1 MADARSLCADAPP
14 LPGPT
19 LARPH
24 PCPAPTL
31 AQHPQ
36 PHPCPAPSASPLPGT
51 LSPTLARHPQPHPC
65 PALSA
70 PPLPGTLSLTLHSHT
85 RFCDRDGMGMKS
97 VGRSI
102 RKGGQNVHD
111 LQRQTGSV
119 IRLPRQDYTTSEDT
133 TVHIVGP
140 FFSVQ
145 SAQRRIRA
153 IIQMSAPSSSGGG
166 STGRPSRGPLM
177 PRMHQ

>member
-1 MADARSLCADAPP
+1 MRGMYLEGYQREMCLGLLLREWSLVSHQGLVDAWSSSSSSHGPP
-14 LPGPT
+14 D
-19 LARPH
+19 
-24 PCPAPTL
+24 
-31 AQHPQ
+31 
-36 PHPCPAPSASPLPGT
+36 S
-51 LSPTLARHPQPHPC
+51 
-65 PALSA
+65 ALSRVY
-70 PPLPGTLSLTLHSHT
+70 GKRFLSL
-85 RFCDRDGMGMKS
+85 DEPAMN

-102 RKGGQNVHD
+102 GKGGQNVRD
-111 LQRQTGSV
+111 LQQQTGSV
-119 IRLPRQDYTTSEDT
+119 IKLPRQGSTTSEDT